1 MKFND
6 KTFEKTGL
14 CKKKN
19 ATELITN
26 VLIGFRLF
34 IVIY

>member
-1 MKFND
+1 MTKLLKKRD
-6 KTFEKTGL
+6 
-14 CKKKN
+14 CAKKN